1 MLMCAFIVKKC
12 YIDLWIT
19 YLLLVKTC

>member
-1 MLMCAFIVKKC
+1 MCAFIVKKC